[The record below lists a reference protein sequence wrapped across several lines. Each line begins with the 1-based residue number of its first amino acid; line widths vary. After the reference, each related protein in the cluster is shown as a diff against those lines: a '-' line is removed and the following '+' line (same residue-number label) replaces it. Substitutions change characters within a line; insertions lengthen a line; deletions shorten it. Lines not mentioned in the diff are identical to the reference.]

1 MEKDMIF
8 RQRKELKKKGH
19 KVVRSHYFLL
29 TFLMIVMAF
38 FGTEFRMAREGL
50 SGDALHVYIS
60 DAEESSPGQA
70 ADESSGGEN
79 PGSFLDKGDP
89 VVNPDS
95 ILGELMAGNLQRGDE
110 MATELDEQIAKEGDI
125 SKTLGR
131 TRGVLAQVVNSV
143 SSGRLMVRIA
153 QGIRG
158 IVSSDAAAGVV
169 ISVISLLVFILSF
182 IFLKNVYSA
191 VVRRLFLEARVYEK
205 VSFLEG
211 LHFAAVRRWIRASVT
226 MFLRYLFSM
235 LWSLTVVGGFIKFFS
250 YFAVPYIVAEN
261 PDIRPSEAI
270 TLSRR
275 MMDGHKM
282 ELFKY
287 YLTMLGWIVLGYI
300 TLGISDLVYG
310 ASYRIACCTEFY
322 AKVREDAIARGVE
335 GTEKLFDKYLFEKAD
350 KITLLETYFDVVDEI
365 TLIYEERTVLTG
377 AKKFL
382 SDWFSIWIGS
392 FESKRQYDNQEG
404 RVLAIEAYKQ
414 SMDGL
419 AYPQRL
425 NPQRKI
431 KGIKK
436 QGNFSFLRSYTPWTL
451 FLFFIIFSVIG
462 WFWEVGLHYMNYGVL
477 VNRGTLYGPWI
488 PIYGFGGVFVL
499 ILCSRFRKNPVREFF
514 AAMIVSG
521 ILEYIGGWMLETK
534 FHERWW
540 SYDGYFL
547 NIHGRVCAEGLLAF
561 GILCTLVV
569 YLVAP
574 ILDFLIMKIKYR
586 VLIIICIVLA
596 AIFGIDLAHSAVH
609 PNRAEGAVVKEDSEN
624 GY

>member
-1 MEKDMIF
+1 MEKDLIF
-8 RQRKELKKKGH
+8 SQRKELKKRSRQ
-19 KVVRSHYFLL
+19 VVRSHYFLL
-29 TFLMIVMAF
+29 VFLMIVMAF
-38 FGTEFRMAREGL
+38 FGNEFRMAKEGL
-50 SGDALHVYIS
+50 SRKTFLEIRQGGD
-60 DAEESSPGQA
+60 EETTEGTA
-70 ADESSGGEN
+70 GEPAGTED
-79 PGSFLDKGDP
+79 PGSVLDDGA
-89 VVNPDS
+89 VLDS
-95 ILGELMAGNLQRGDE
+95 DRVLSELMSGNLQRGDE
-110 MATELDEQIAKEGDI
+110 IAGELDEQIAENGDD
-125 SKTLGR
+125 SRTLGR
-131 TRGVLAQVVNSV
+131 TRGVLAEVVNAA
-143 SSGRLMVRIA
+143 SSGRIMVRIA

-158 IVSSDAAAGVV
+158 IVSSDKAVGVV
-169 ISVISLLVFILSF
+169 ISVVSLLVFVLSF
-182 IFLKNVYSA
+182 VFLKNVYSA

-211 LHFAAVRRWIRASVT
+211 LHFLAVKRWIRASMT
-226 MFLRYLFSM
+226 MLLKYVLQM
-235 LWSLTVVGGFIKFFS
+235 LWSLTIIGGIIKYFS

-261 PDIRPSEAI
+261 PDIRPREAV

-275 MMDGHKM
+275 MMDGHKW

-287 YLTMLGWIVLGYI
+287 YLSLLGWILLGYI

-310 ASYRIACCTEFY
+310 AAYRTACTTEFY
-322 AKVREDAIARGVE
+322 VKVREQAIAQGIE
-335 GTEKLFDKYLFEKAD
+335 GTERLFDQYLYEKCD
-350 KITLLETYFDVVDEI
+350 KIKLLETYFDVVDEI

-382 SDWFSIWIGS
+382 SDWFSIWIDS
-392 FESKRQYDNQEG
+392 VESKKQYDNQEG
-404 RVLAIEAYKQ
+404 RILAIEAYKL

-431 KGIKK
+431 KGIRK
-436 QGNFSFLRSYTPWTL
+436 QGNFSFLRSYTVYTL

-462 WFWEVGLHYMNYGVL
+462 WFWEVGLHYMSFGVL
-477 VNRGTLYGPWI
+477 VNRGTMLGPWI

-499 ILCSRFRKNPVREFF
+499 MLCSRFRKHPVREFF

-521 ILEYIGGWMLETK
+521 VLEYIGGWMLETK

-561 GILCTLVV
+561 GVLCTLVV

-574 ILDFLIMKIKYR
+574 ILDFLIMKIRHR
-586 VLIIICIVLA
+586 VLVILCIVLA
-596 AIFGIDLAHSAVH
+596 ILFGIDLGHSMVH
-609 PNRAEGAVVKEDSEN
+609 PNRAEGAVVNEESED

>member
-1 MEKDMIF
+1 MEKDLIF
-8 RQRKELKKKGH
+8 SQRKELKKRSRQ
-19 KVVRSHYFLL
+19 VVRSHYFLL
-29 TFLMIVMAF
+29 VFLMIVMAF
-38 FGTEFRMAREGL
+38 FGNEFRMAKEGL
-50 SGDALHVYIS
+50 SRKTFLEIRQGGD
-60 DAEESSPGQA
+60 EETTEGTA
-70 ADESSGGEN
+70 GEPAGTED
-79 PGSFLDKGDP
+79 PGSVLDDGA
-89 VVNPDS
+89 VLDS
-95 ILGELMAGNLQRGDE
+95 DRVLSELMRGNLQRGDE
-110 MATELDEQIAKEGDI
+110 IAGELDEQIAENGDD
-125 SKTLGR
+125 SRTLGR
-131 TRGVLAQVVNSV
+131 TRGVLAEVVNAA
-143 SSGRLMVRIA
+143 SSGRIMVRIA

-158 IVSSDAAAGVV
+158 IVSSDKAVGVV
-169 ISVISLLVFILSF
+169 ISVVSLLVFVLSF
-182 IFLKNVYSA
+182 VFLKNVYSA

-211 LHFAAVRRWIRASVT
+211 LHFLAVKRWIRASMT
-226 MFLRYLFSM
+226 MLLKYVLQM
-235 LWSLTVVGGFIKFFS
+235 LWSLTIIGGIIKYFS

-261 PDIRPSEAI
+261 PDIRPREAV

-275 MMDGHKM
+275 MMDGHKW

-287 YLTMLGWIVLGYI
+287 YLSLLGWILLGYI

-310 ASYRIACCTEFY
+310 AAYRTACTTEFY
-322 AKVREDAIARGVE
+322 VKVREQAIAQGIE
-335 GTEKLFDKYLFEKAD
+335 GTERLFDQYLYEKCD
-350 KITLLETYFDVVDEI
+350 KIKLLETYFDVVDEI

-382 SDWFSIWIGS
+382 SDWFSIWIDS
-392 FESKRQYDNQEG
+392 VESKKQYDNQEG
-404 RVLAIEAYKQ
+404 RILAIEAYKL

-431 KGIKK
+431 KGIRK
-436 QGNFSFLRSYTPWTL
+436 QGNFSFLRSYTVYTL

-462 WFWEVGLHYMNYGVL
+462 WFWEVGLHYMSFGVL
-477 VNRGTLYGPWI
+477 VNRGTMLGPWI

-499 ILCSRFRKNPVREFF
+499 ILCSRFRKHPVQEFF

-521 ILEYIGGWMLETK
+521 VLEYIGGWMLETK

-561 GILCTLVV
+561 GVLCTLVV

-574 ILDFLIMKIKYR
+574 ILDFLIMKIRHR
-586 VLIIICIVLA
+586 VLVILCIVLA
-596 AIFGIDLAHSAVH
+596 ILFGIDLGHSMVH
-609 PNRAEGAVVKEDSEN
+609 PNRAEGAVVNEESED

>member
-1 MEKDMIF
+1 MEKDLIF
-8 RQRKELKKKGH
+8 SQRKELKKRSRQ
-19 KVVRSHYFLL
+19 VVRSHYFLL
-29 TFLMIVMAF
+29 VFLMIVMAF
-38 FGTEFRMAREGL
+38 FGNEFRMAKEGL
-50 SGDALHVYIS
+50 SRKTFLEIRQGGD
-60 DAEESSPGQA
+60 EETTEGTA
-70 ADESSGGEN
+70 GEPAGTED
-79 PGSFLDKGDP
+79 PGSVLDDGA
-89 VVNPDS
+89 VLDS
-95 ILGELMAGNLQRGDE
+95 DRVLSELMSGNLQRGDE
-110 MATELDEQIAKEGDI
+110 IAGELDEQIAENGDD
-125 SKTLGR
+125 SRTLGR
-131 TRGVLAQVVNSV
+131 TRGVLAEVVNAA
-143 SSGRLMVRIA
+143 SSGRIMVRIA

-158 IVSSDAAAGVV
+158 IVSSDKAVGVV
-169 ISVISLLVFILSF
+169 ISVVSLLVFVLSF
-182 IFLKNVYSA
+182 VFLKNVYSA

-211 LHFAAVRRWIRASVT
+211 LHFLAVKRWIRASMT
-226 MFLRYLFSM
+226 MLLKYVLQM
-235 LWSLTVVGGFIKFFS
+235 LWSLTIIGGIIKYFS

-261 PDIRPSEAI
+261 PDIRPREAV

-275 MMDGHKM
+275 MMDGHKW

-287 YLTMLGWIVLGYI
+287 YLSLLGWILLGYI

-310 ASYRIACCTEFY
+310 AAYRTACTTEFY
-322 AKVREDAIARGVE
+322 VKVREQAIAQGIE
-335 GTEKLFDKYLFEKAD
+335 GTERLFDQYLYEKCD
-350 KITLLETYFDVVDEI
+350 KIKLLETYFDVVDEI

-382 SDWFSIWIGS
+382 SDWFSIWIDS
-392 FESKRQYDNQEG
+392 VESKKQYDNQEG
-404 RVLAIEAYKQ
+404 RILAIEAYKL

-431 KGIKK
+431 KGIRK
-436 QGNFSFLRSYTPWTL
+436 QGNFSFLRSYTVYTL
-451 FLFFIIFSVIG
+451 FLVFIIFSVIG
-462 WFWEVGLHYMNYGVL
+462 WFWEVGLHYMSFGVL
-477 VNRGTLYGPWI
+477 VNRGTMLGPWI

-499 ILCSRFRKNPVREFF
+499 MLCSRFRKHPVREFF

-521 ILEYIGGWMLETK
+521 VLEYIGGWMLETK

-561 GILCTLVV
+561 GVLCTLVV

-574 ILDFLIMKIKYR
+574 ILDFLIMKIRHR
-586 VLIIICIVLA
+586 VLVILCIVLA
-596 AIFGIDLAHSAVH
+596 ILFGIDLGHSMVH
-609 PNRAEGAVVKEDSEN
+609 PNRAEGAVVNEESED